1 MGEDETVGV
10 AAVKAEIRG
19 LREYLEARFDAV
31 GADVDRGEKRQDR
44 LEAKVE
50 DEYLPRLVKV
60 ERVAWAV
67 GLVAVL
73 VEAVLVW
80 GVVNL
85 AERVAALL
93 P

>member
-1 MGEDETVGV
+1 
-10 AAVKAEIRG
+10 
-19 LREYLEARFDAV
+19 
-31 GADVDRGEKRQDR
+31 
-44 LEAKVE
+44 
-50 DEYLPRLVKV
+50 
-60 ERVAWAV
+60 V